1 VRVAVVANGTV
12 EDQPMYHE
20 VIRGADLVICADG
33 GANAAAAFG
42 WTPQAIVGDMDS
54 VSPDVLAELE
64 RAGCEVIRHSPRKDE
79 TDLELALSE
88 AVGRGATEIVVL
100 GAIGGR
106 VDHTIANLMLLS
118 LPALIGRQVRILGE
132 DAEVMLVRDEA
143 HVQGH
148 LGDIVSLI
156 PVGGDARGVTTD
168 GLEWRLFEDTLLL
181 GYARGVSNVMI
192 ADVARVRV
200 KEGLVLL
207 THSPVRR
214 AWGE

>member
-1 VRVAVVANGTV
+1 VRVVVVANGTV
-12 EDQPMYHE
+12 EDRPMYYE

-42 WTPQAIVGDMDS
+42 WTPQVVVGDMDS
-54 VSPDVLAELE
+54 VSSDVLAELE